1 MIYLHQYPPAWG
13 LSSLSPFCIKV
24 EAFLR
29 HNQLAYEVVVERNP
43 RRGPKGKMP
52 FVVDKGVSIADSSFI
67 ISSFIRDYNL
77 EGYNKVSSTQKAA
90 AHAFEKM
97 IEENLYF
104 ILMYA
109 RWVDP
114 ESRRKTVSEFAKL
127 FPPVIGALFLKL
139 IRRNLAQQAY
149 LQGIGRH
156 TANEVYAKAEQD
168 LQALSDY
175 MQEQQYFLGSVWSPI
190 DASLFGFL
198 VTMMRQPVA
207 PQLKELVQKFSNLIA
222 YAEREAKRLSL

>member
-1 MIYLHQYPPAWG
+1 MIYLHQYPQAWG

-29 HNQLAYEVVVERNP
+29 QSKLEYEVIVERNP

-52 FVVDKGVSIADSSFI
+52 FIVDKGVSIADSGFI
-67 ISSFIRDYNL
+67 ISSLIRNYNL
-77 EGYNKVSSTQKAA
+77 DSYNQFNSAQKAA

-104 ILMYA
+104 ILLYA
-109 RWVDP
+109 RWVDS
-114 ESRRKTVSEFAKL
+114 ESRVKTVSEFAKL
-127 FPPVIGALFLKL
+127 FPPIIGPLFLKL
-139 IRRNLAQQAY
+139 IRKNLTEQAY

-156 TANEVYAKAEQD
+156 TASEVYIKAEQD
-168 LQALSDY
+168 LRAISDY
-175 MQEQQYFLGSVWSPI
+175 MHDQSYFLGSAWSPV

-198 VTMMRQPVA
+198 ITILRQPVA
-207 PQLKELVQKFSNLIA
+207 PRLKELVERFPNLVA
-222 YAEREAKRLSL
+222 YAEREAQRLSL

>member
-24 EAFLR
+24 ETFLR
-29 HNQLAYEVVVERNP
+29 QNQLTYTVVVERNP
-43 RRGPKGKMP
+43 SRGPKGKMP
-52 FVVDKGVSIADSSFI
+52 FVVDKGVRIADSSFI
-67 ISSFIRDYNL
+67 MAALIRDYNL
-77 EGYNKVSSTQKAA
+77 EGYGNANQAQKAA

-109 RWVDP
+109 RWVDS
-114 ESRRKTVSEFAKL
+114 ESRKKTVSEFAKL
-127 FPPVIGALFLKL
+127 FPPFIGSLFLTL
-139 IRRNLAQQAY
+139 IRRNLSKQAY

-156 TANEVYAKAEQD
+156 TAPEVYIKAEQD

-175 MQEQQYFLGSVWSPI
+175 MQDHEYFLGSRWSPI

-198 VTMMRQPVA
+198 ITLMRQPVA
-207 PQLKELVQKFSNLIA
+207 PRLKELVQKFPNLVA